1 MKKKEHGL
9 QAAAWLYQL
18 LVTRRVPISMH
29 LLVAISGTK
38 LLSEK

>member
-18 LVTRRVPISMH
+18 LATKRVPISVH
-29 LLVAISGTK
+29 LVGSHFWNQIT
-38 LLSEK
+38 